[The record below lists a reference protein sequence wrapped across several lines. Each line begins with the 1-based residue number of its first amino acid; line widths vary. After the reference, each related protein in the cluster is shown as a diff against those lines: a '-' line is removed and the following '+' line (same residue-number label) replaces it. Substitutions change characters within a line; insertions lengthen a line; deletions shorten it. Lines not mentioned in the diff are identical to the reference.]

1 MANPQGRDP
10 QGRHLSRP
18 HDFSDR
24 RIAGGARPA
33 ALGVTPG
40 SGLAVR
46 PCQTRQRLAPGVTP
60 GVAPGSDLQV
70 CDALVVE
77 HLPFAAKVAANFAR
91 RTGHPKEDLEQ
102 LAAIGLIKASRR
114 YDDKR
119 LNNSKSNF
127 IAYARPFVNGEITH
141 YLRDKGFLISVPGR
155 WRELHVRGQK
165 LIRAGICVKK
175 IPEQLGITPIRWAE
189 IVEACAVRVVAMN
202 HMAEEED

>member
-1 MANPQGRDP
+1 MQLHPRAWEINAPPPPSGVCP
-10 QGRHLSRP
+10 IGG
-18 HDFSDR
+18 
-24 RIAGGARPA
+24 RIAER
-33 ALGVTPG
+33 T
-40 SGLAVR
+40 
-46 PCQTRQRLAPGVTP
+46 CQTRQRSALR
-60 GVAPGSDLQV
+60 V

-119 LNNSKSNF
+119 INNSKSNL
-127 IAYARPFVNGEITH
+127 IAYARPFVSGEITH
-141 YLRDKGFLISVPGR
+141 YLRDKGFLITVPGR

-165 LIRAGICVKK
+165 LIREGTRAEK
-175 IPEQLGITPIRWAE
+175 IPELLGITRERWAE

-202 HMAEEED
+202 QIADEKEL

>member
-1 MANPQGRDP
+1 MATPKGLESQGRDP
-10 QGRHLSRP
+10 QGRHLPRP
-18 HDFSDR
+18 HDFSEVQISVR
-24 RIAGGARPA
+24 ARSP
-33 ALGVTPG
+33 VVC
-40 SGLAVR
+40 SIRR
-46 PCQTRQRLAPGVTP
+46 PCQTRQR
-60 GVAPGSDLQV
+60 VAPGSALQV

-119 LNNSKSNF
+119 INNSKSNF

-141 YLRDKGFLISVPGR
+141 YLRDKGFLITVPGR

-165 LIRAGICVKK
+165 LIRAGTRAKK
-175 IPEQLGITPIRWAE
+175 IPELLGITTERWAE

-202 HMAEEED
+202 QIADGEEL

>member
-1 MANPQGRDP
+1 MTKPEGRDP
-10 QGRHLSRP
+10 QGRDPKGRHLPRP
-18 HDFSDR
+18 HDSSALLSSGR
-24 RIAGGARPA
+24 ARPVA
-33 ALGVTPG
+33 PGVTPG
-40 SGLAVR
+40 SGLSVR
-46 PCQTRQRLAPGVTP
+46 PCQTRQR
-60 GVAPGSDLQV
+60 VAPGSDLQV

-77 HLPFAAKVAANFAR
+77 HLPFAAKVAANYAR

-119 LNNSKSNF
+119 INNSKSNF

-141 YLRDKGFLISVPGR
+141 YLRDKGFLITVPGR

-165 LIRAGICVKK
+165 LIRAGTRAEN
-175 IPEQLGITPIRWAE
+175 IPELLGITPIRWAE

-202 HMAEEED
+202 HMAEEEEL

>member
-1 MANPQGRDP
+1 MGPWFKAPVLK
-10 QGRHLSRP
+10 GRHLPRSQDSPELRV
-18 HDFSDR
+18 SGR
-24 RIAGGARPA
+24 ARPV
-33 ALGVTPG
+33 ALG

-46 PCQTRQRLAPGVTP
+46 PCQTRQR
-60 GVAPGSDLQV
+60 SDLQV

-119 LNNSKSNF
+119 INNSKSNF

-165 LIRAGICVKK
+165 LIRAGTRAEK
-175 IPEQLGITPIRWAE
+175 IPELLGITPIRWAE

-202 HMAEEED
+202 QIADEEEL

>member
-1 MANPQGRDP
+1 MTKPEGRDP
-10 QGRHLSRP
+10 QGRDPKGRHLPRP
-18 HDFSDR
+18 HDSSALLSSGR
-24 RIAGGARPA
+24 ARPVA
-33 ALGVTPG
+33 PGVTPG
-40 SGLAVR
+40 SGLSVR
-46 PCQTRQRLAPGVTP
+46 PCQTRQR
-60 GVAPGSDLQV
+60 VAPGSDLQV

-77 HLPFAAKVAANFAR
+77 HLPFAAKVAANYAR

-119 LNNSKSNF
+119 INNSKSNF

-141 YLRDKGFLISVPGR
+141 YLRDKGFLITVPGR

-165 LIRAGICVKK
+165 LIRAGTRAEK
-175 IPEQLGITPIRWAE
+175 IHELLGITPIRWAE

-202 HMAEEED
+202 QIAEEEEL